1 MELIELLRPVQAD
14 LRAVEEEIARLID
27 TPVPII
33 RDVTLHTLGAGGKR
47 LRPTLTLLSAKAVGA
62 DFVSAVMP
70 QVVTLASLVELTH
83 TATLIHDDVVDHA
96 EIRRGRRAANVL
108 WGNEATVLVGD
119 YIYSQVVFILSHDEF
134 KPFMYTL
141 ARATNR
147 MCAGELLEIGLRR
160 KLTTTE
166 AEYKQLIQYKTAE
179 LISAACQLGALG
191 AHGKAAE
198 VRALGD
204 YGLNAGMAF
213 QIVDDLLDVVSDH
226 QKIGKP
232 VGNDLREGKIT
243 LPYIRTLAIAKPA
256 DRKRLEQLLGS
267 EDLDDAAMEE
277 VIAIVRRYDGIAYS
291 QQVARDYAHAAQRA
305 LEPLRPSPIKDILQ
319 TVAEFVVVRE
329 T

>member
-1 MELIELLRPVQAD
+1 LELVELLRPVQAD
-14 LRAVEEEIARLID
+14 LRKVEDEIARLID
-27 TPVPII
+27 TPIQII
-33 RDVTLHTLGAGGKR
+33 RDVSLHTLGAGGKR
-47 LRPTLTLLSAKAVGA
+47 LRPTLTLLSAKAVGDA
-62 DFVSAVMP
+62 TP
-70 QVVTLASLVELTH
+70 QVITLASLVELTH

-147 MCAGELLEIGLRR
+147 MCAGELLEIELRH
-160 KLTTTE
+160 KLTTSE

-191 AHGKAAE
+191 ARGNAAE

-213 QIVDDLLDVVSDH
+213 QIIDDLLDVVSDR
-226 QKIGKP
+226 QKLGKP

-243 LPYIRTLAIAKPA
+243 LPYIRTLAAAKSA
-256 DRKRLEQLLGS
+256 DRKTLETLLSSS
-267 EDLDDAAMEE
+267 ELDGQVMED
-277 VIAIVRRYDGIAYS
+277 VVSLVRRYDGIGYS
-291 QQVARDYAHAAQRA
+291 QQIARDYALAAQRA
-305 LEPLRPSPIKDILQ
+305 LDPLRPSPIKDILHA
-319 TVAEFVVVRE
+319 VAEFVVVRE